1 MWLLM
6 PRRAVSSGFFRIQ
19 MLLGLGLGVLTAL
32 SMSALSSGE
41 SNLLPLGVTT
51 TRILCIVLAATAF
64 AGSVMWTLERRR
76 AGLLF
81 AAAVFL
87 DALTLLL
94 YGMSPVNA
102 DSDSSTQIMMA
113 RSVDVA
119 SAGILGTSMTA
130 MLLGHWY
137 LTSPT
142 MSLGVLARLNFYYGI
157 SIFTRT
163 VVATLGLVGGW
174 EHLHG
179 GLPLVWLIFRW
190 TAGLI
195 GPAIACYMV
204 TNILK
209 YKNTQSATGVLFG
222 SVILIFIGELLAV
235 LLSRELRYPM

>member
-19 MLLGLGLGVLTAL
+19 MLLGLGLGVLAALTA
-32 SMSALSSGE
+32 SMPASGE
-41 SNLLPLGVTT
+41 SHALLGITS
-51 TRILCIVLAATAF
+51 TRILSGVLAVAAF
-64 AGSVMWTLERRR
+64 AGSVLWTLERRR
-76 AGLLF
+76 AGTVL
-81 AAAVFL
+81 AAIVFVVS
-87 DALTLLL
+87 LTLLTVGL
-94 YGMSPVNA
+94 PTPTIGTP
-102 DSDSSTQIMMA
+102 SSTPAWMA
-113 RSVDVA
+113 RGVDVT

-142 MSLGVLARLNFYYGI
+142 MALGVLVRLNVYYGI
-157 SIFTRT
+157 AVFARAAI
-163 VVATLGLVGGW
+163 AALGLAGGW

-204 TNILK
+204 ANILK

-235 LLSRELRYPM
+235 LLTRELQYPM